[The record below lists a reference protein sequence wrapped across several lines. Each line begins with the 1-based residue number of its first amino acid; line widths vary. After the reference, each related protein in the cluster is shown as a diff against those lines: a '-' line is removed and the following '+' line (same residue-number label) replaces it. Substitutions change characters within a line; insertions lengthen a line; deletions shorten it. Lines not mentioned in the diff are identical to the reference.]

1 MTRKQKE
8 IVSQITDLVRKKM
21 SGDTSGHDWW
31 HVLRVVT
38 MAKRL
43 ARLEKANLFIVEL
56 GALLHDIADA
66 KFHGGDDIIGSRVA
80 REILNN
86 YDLDEETIDHVC
98 QIVAHVSFKGAK
110 TKNKIN
116 TLEGQV
122 VQDADRLDAM
132 GAIGVAR
139 AFAYG
144 GHDGREMYNPK
155 HKPVVGRTK
164 KAYYAAKGTSI
175 NHFYEKLLLL
185 KGRLNTKSARRIGRE
200 RHQFMLKYL
209 KEFYAEWSGKR

>member
-1 MTRKQKE
+1 
-8 IVSQITDLVRKKM
+8 
-21 SGDTSGHDWW
+21 
-31 HVLRVVT
+31 

-43 ARLEKANLFIVEL
+43 ARLEKADLFVVEL

-66 KFHGGDDIIGSRVA
+66 KFNQGDDTVGARVA
-80 REILNN
+80 REILSE
-86 YDLDEETIDHVC
+86 YDLDLQTIDHVC
-98 QIVAHVSFKGAK
+98 HIVAHVSFKGAN

-116 TLEGQV
+116 TLEGAV

-139 AFAYG
+139 TFAFG
-144 GHDGREMYNPK
+144 GHDEREMYNPER
-155 HKPVVGRTK
+155 KPVVGRSK

-185 KGRLNTKSARRIGRE
+185 KDRLNTKSARRIGRE

-209 KEFYAEWSGKR
+209 KEFYAEWSGKC